1 MTHPETPGPVLF
13 IEDNESDVL
22 LLQRAFARLR
32 THIPLLVL
40 SDGQGALEYLEG
52 SGIIHGPGKPS
63 LILLDLKLPRKSG
76 HDILRSLKNAPETRA
91 IPVLVMS
98 SSAERIDIDRAY
110 ALGAD
115 FYLVKP
121 VEPERRQ
128 EMAGAIHAYWLAVCT
143 DPDRVGADPT
153 LSLLRKM
160 AEPMSTA
167 R

>member
-1 MTHPETPGPVLF
+1 MTNSETPGPVLY
-13 IEDNESDVL
+13 IEDSESDVL
-22 LLQRAFARLR
+22 LLKRAFARLG

-40 SDGQGALEYLEG
+40 SDGQAAWDYLEG
-52 SGIIHGPGKPS
+52 SGVVHGPGKPS

-76 HDILRSLKNAPETRA
+76 LEVLKSLKEAPVLRE

-98 SSAERIDIDRAY
+98 SSSERSDVDRAY

-121 VEPERRQ
+121 VEPERRL
-128 EMAGAIHAYWLAVCT
+128 EMAGAIHAYWLAVCS
-143 DPDRVGADPT
+143 DPDLVGADPT

-160 AEPMSTA
+160 AEPTSLSP
-167 R
+167 

>member
-1 MTHPETPGPVLF
+1 MTRTETPEPVLF
-13 IEDNESDVL
+13 IEDNENDVL
-22 LLQRAFARLR
+22 LLQRAFAQLG

-40 SDGQGALEYLEG
+40 SDGQAALDYLEG

-63 LILLDLKLPRKSG
+63 LILLDLKLPRKTG
-76 HDILRSLKNAPETRA
+76 HEILGALKKVPELRA

-98 SSAERIDIDRAY
+98 SSAERTDIDRAY

-121 VEPERRQ
+121 VEPGRRL

-143 DPDRVGADPT
+143 DPDHVGADPT
-153 LSLLRKM
+153 LSQLRRM

>member
-1 MTHPETPGPVLF
+1 MTQPGTPEPVLF

-22 LLQRAFARLR
+22 LLKRAFAQLG

-40 SDGQGALEYLEG
+40 PDGQAALDYLEG
-52 SGIIHGPGKPS
+52 SGIIRGPGKPS

-76 HDILRSLKNAPETRA
+76 LDVLRSLKNAPEMKA

-98 SSAERIDIDRAY
+98 SSSERTDIDRVY

-121 VEPERRQ
+121 VEPERRV

-160 AEPMSTA
+160 AEPMSTP

>member
-1 MTHPETPGPVLF
+1 MTNSETPAPVLF
-13 IEDNESDVL
+13 IEDNENDVL
-22 LLQRAFARLR
+22 LLKRAFAQLG

-40 SDGQGALEYLEG
+40 SDGQAAWDYLDG
-52 SGIIHGPGKPS
+52 SGIAHGPGKPS

-76 HDILRSLKNAPETRA
+76 HDVLKSLKDAPELRG

-98 SSAERIDIDRAY
+98 SSSERSDIDRAY

-121 VEPERRQ
+121 VEPERRL

-143 DPDRVGADPT
+143 DPDHVGADPT

-160 AEPMSTA
+160 AEPMSLS